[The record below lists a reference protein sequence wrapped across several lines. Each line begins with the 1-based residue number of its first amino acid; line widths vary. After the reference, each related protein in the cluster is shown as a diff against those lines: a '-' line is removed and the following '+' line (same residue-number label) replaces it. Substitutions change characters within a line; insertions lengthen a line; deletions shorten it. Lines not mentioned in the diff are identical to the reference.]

1 VASLLDPLRLNAE
14 AAANFAQQSGLLFEV
29 FGDQVFA
36 TIDKFGLLG
45 QTITGVSS
53 AIAAGLADASNGWEA
68 FKNAAIEAIGDVI
81 GKMVQQFV
89 AKQMLNAANNPAIA
103 ALGPA
108 GIAVAAGAGVI
119 AGAAFKRV
127 LNAVAFADGGVVY
140 GPTLGLVGEYPGAST
155 NPEVIAPL
163 SKLKNLIEPSG
174 GMELQTRISGNDLLV
189 LLERT
194 EKQRNRFR

>member
-1 VASLLDPLRLNAE
+1 
-14 AAANFAQQSGLLFEV
+14 
-29 FGDQVFA
+29 
-36 TIDKFGLLG
+36 
-45 QTITGVSS
+45 
-53 AIAAGLADASNGWEA
+53 
-68 FKNAAIEAIGDVI
+68 
-81 GKMVQQFV
+81 M
-89 AKQMLNAANNPAIA
+89 
-103 ALGPA
+103 
-108 GIAVAAGAGVI
+108 
-119 AGAAFKRV
+119 